1 MTDPRRLLEEGAS
14 DFEVKLLRAGRGDAP
29 STGSRRRI
37 MVGLGVGGILTT
49 TAVTTGANASIKGW
63 LAAAGGGTLGALA
76 IWSGV
81 EVFSHSDEAPR
92 AVPNKAVAAKV
103 TAPARARE
111 VAPPPVEAA
120 PPVETPVAA
129 ELPAVPDRPVKTAPA
144 EAASLNDEIA
154 VLEEARR
161 ALSTR
166 DYGLALRTLD
176 GYSKRFPRRKMGS
189 EATVLR
195 IETLAAKGD
204 DAAAREL
211 GRAFLRATPR
221 SPYAKRV
228 RSLIGEP

>member
-14 DFEVKLLRAGRGDAP
+14 DFEAKLLLAGRGDAP
-29 STGSRRRI
+29 TARGRRRI

-92 AVPNKAVAAKV
+92 TVSTPAVVAKAPV
-103 TAPARARE
+103 RARE
-111 VAPPPVEAA
+111 VTPQPIEAA
-120 PPVETPVAA
+120 PVVEAPVVAEPPSVA
-129 ELPAVPDRPVKTAPA
+129 PERLAKPAPA
-144 EAASLNDEIA
+144 ESASLNDELA
-154 VLEEARR
+154 LLEEARM
-161 ALSTR
+161 ALSAG

-176 GYSKRFPRRKMGS
+176 GYSKRFPRRKMAS

-195 IETLAAKGD
+195 IETLSAKGD
-204 DAAAREL
+204 DTAAREL